1 MVAERLIGEGVVVI
15 ALLAWWMAAR
25 GLPEFILPGPLP
37 VARRLIELFVTPEFL
52 WHMCT
57 SA

>member
-1 MVAERLIGEGVVVI
+1 MVAERLIGEGVVVV

-37 VARRLIELFVTPEFL
+37 ELRAGSSN
-52 WHMCT
+52 C
-57 SA
+57 S